1 MGLGFL
7 SDTTRIYKAT
17 GVMGLA
23 TGVSRVAGLVRDMVI
38 ARLFGAG
45 FATDAFFLAFTI
57 PNLFR
62 RFFAEGSMNAA
73 FIPVFSEVYH
83 LQGREDARRFAGKC
97 WTLLLLVMAVF
108 TLIGIW
114 SSPFLVKLFG
124 AGFSSIPG
132 KLGLTDLLNRIM
144 FPYLFF
150 VSLLALIT
158 GVLNVLDHY
167 FLPSLSPLF
176 LNLAIISSALILTPY
191 CHPPVLALGIGV
203 LVGGFI
209 QLAAQFPVLRKK
221 GMVPRLNFDFR
232 DPLVKRT
239 LLLMVPGIAGIAI
252 YQINLAVS
260 RLLASFLAEG
270 SVSYLYYAQRLFEF
284 PQGIFIASLAQA
296 ILPAMSRQTA
306 VGNLEELKKSLRLSL
321 SLIAVVTIPA
331 TVGLILCA
339 VPVFSLFFMNR
350 AFEYQD
356 VRMTAYALIA
366 YAPGLLLVGVSR
378 VLVPV
383 FFALK
388 DTKTPV
394 RISFWTLLTSAGMGF
409 LLMQFWAH
417 IGLATA
423 VTIST
428 GVNVLLLLIALR
440 RKIGAW
446 GSLSLLT
453 SLVPLLPISAIMGFV
468 VWFVLGFGAWEVHGS
483 PFDKGLVLFS
493 AVAAGGA
500 VFMAGCMF
508 CKIEAATQ
516 AWGLVKKKIAGW
528 DKRNLPPASRE
539 G

>member
-1 MGLGFL
+1 M

-23 TGVSRVAGLVRDMVI
+23 TSLSRVAGLIRDMVI

-73 FIPVFSEVYH
+73 FVPVFSEVYH
-83 LQGREDARRFAGKC
+83 LQGREDARRFAAKC
-97 WTLLLLVMAVF
+97 WTLLLLVMVVF

-114 SSPFLVKLFG
+114 SSPVLVKVFG
-124 AGFSSIPG
+124 AGFGSIPG

-167 FLPSLSPLF
+167 FLPALSPLF

-191 CHPPVLALGIGV
+191 CEPPVLALAIGV
-203 LVGGFI
+203 LVGGFV
-209 QLAAQFPVLRKK
+209 QLAAQFPVLKKK

-232 DPLVKRT
+232 DPLVKKT
-239 LLLMVPGIAGIAI
+239 LLLMVPGIAGVAI

-306 VGNLEELKKSLRLSL
+306 VGDIGELKKSLRFSL
-321 SLIAVVTIPA
+321 SLIAVITIPA
-331 TVGLILCA
+331 AVGLILCA
-339 VPVFSLFFMNR
+339 TPVFSLFFMNR
-350 AFEYQD
+350 TFGYQD
-356 VRMTAYALIA
+356 VRMTAYALVA

-394 RISFWTLLTSAGMGF
+394 RISFWTLLVSAGLGF
-409 LLMQFWAH
+409 LLMQFWGH
-417 IGLATA
+417 IGLAMA
-423 VTIST
+423 VTVSA
-428 GVNVLLLLIALR
+428 GVNAVLLMIALR
-440 RKIGAW
+440 HKIGPL
-446 GSLSLLT
+446 GCFSLLT
-453 SLVPLLPISAIMGFV
+453 SLAPLLPISALMALI
-468 VWFVLGFGAWEVHGS
+468 VWFLLRLGSWEVAGS
-483 PFDKGLVLFS
+483 PFEKGLLLLA

-500 VFMAGCMF
+500 VFISGCML
-508 CKIEAATQ
+508 CRIEAATQ
-516 AWGLVKKKIAGW
+516 AWDVVKRKFAGRKKAT
-528 DKRNLPPASRE
+528 PP
-539 G
+539 

>member
-1 MGLGFL
+1 M

-23 TGVSRVAGLVRDMVI
+23 TSLSRIAGLVRDMVI

-73 FIPVFSEVYH
+73 FVPVFSEVYH
-83 LQGREDARRFAGKC
+83 LQGRDDARRFASKC
-97 WTLLLLVMAVF
+97 WTLLFLVMAVF

-124 AGFSSIPG
+124 AGFASIPG

-167 FLPSLSPLF
+167 FLPSLSPFF
-176 LNLAIISSALILTPY
+176 LNLAIISSALILSPY
-191 CHPPVLALGIGV
+191 CDPPVLALAIGV
-203 LVGGFI
+203 LVGGLI
-209 QLAAQFPVLRKK
+209 QLAAQFPLLKRKE
-221 GMVPRLNFDFR
+221 MLPSLNFDFR
-232 DPLVKRT
+232 DPLVKKT
-239 LLLMVPGIAGIAI
+239 LLLMVPGIAGVAI

-306 VGNLEELKKSLRLSL
+306 VGDLEELKKSLRFSL
-321 SLIAVVTIPA
+321 SLIVVITIPA
-331 TVGLILCA
+331 AVGLILCA
-339 VPVFSLFFMNR
+339 VPVFSLFFMNK

-356 VRMTAYALIA
+356 VRMTAYALVA

-394 RISFWTLLTSAGMGF
+394 RISFWTFLTSAGLGF

-417 IGLATA
+417 IGLAAA

-428 GVNVLLLLIALR
+428 GVNALLLLIALR
-440 RKIGAW
+440 RKIGPL
-446 GSLSLLT
+446 GCFSMLSSLL
-453 SLVPLLPISAIMGFV
+453 PLLPITAIMGLV
-468 VWFVLGFGAWEVHGS
+468 VWLLLRLGGWEVHGS
-483 PFDKGLVLFS
+483 LLSKGLLLS
-493 AVAAGGA
+493 TAVAAGGA
-500 VFMAGCMF
+500 VYLAGCML
-508 CKIEAATQ
+508 CKIDAATQ
-516 AWGLVKKKIAGW
+516 AWGLVKKKLAGRN
-528 DKRNLPPASRE
+528 KRPQPPSGRE
-539 G
+539 R